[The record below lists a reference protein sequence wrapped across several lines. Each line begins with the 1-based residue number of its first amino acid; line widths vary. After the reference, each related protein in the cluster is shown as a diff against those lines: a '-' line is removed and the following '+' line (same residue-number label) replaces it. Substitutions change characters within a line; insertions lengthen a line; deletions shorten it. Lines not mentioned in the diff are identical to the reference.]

1 MDITREWLLEQGF
14 TELTGDRYE
23 FKYEDTLSITIDLQV
38 DDNAVIFVNQDME
51 RVGPDQSVVLT
62 TVRTRAEIVALLK
75 LLIKSNKL

>member
-23 FKYEDTLSITIDLQV
+23 FKYEDTLSITIDLQIEE
-38 DDNAVIFVNQDME
+38 AVIFVNQDME
-51 RVGPDQSVVLT
+51 RVGADQSVVLT
-62 TVRTRAEIVALLK
+62 TVRKRAEIVALLK

>member
-14 TELTGDRYE
+14 VESLIDQYE

-38 DDNAVIFVNQDME
+38 KEAVIFVNQDME
-51 RVGPDQSVVLT
+51 EVGPDQSVVLT
-62 TVRTRAEIVALLK
+62 TVRKRAEIVALLK

>member
-23 FKYEDTLSITIDLQV
+23 FKYEPTLSITIDLQV
-38 DDNAVIFVNQDME
+38 DDNAVVFVNQDME
-51 RVGPDQSVVLT
+51 RIGPDQSVVLT

-75 LLIKSNKL
+75 LLIKIK

>member
-23 FKYEDTLSITIDLQV
+23 FKYEPTLSITVDLH
-38 DDNAVIFVNQDME
+38 DIEAVIFVNQDME
-51 RVGPDQSVVLT
+51 RIGPDQSVVLT

-75 LLIKSNKL
+75 LLIKIK

>member
-14 TELTGDRYE
+14 VESLIDQYE

-38 DDNAVIFVNQDME
+38 EEALIFVNQDME
-51 RVGPDQSVVLT
+51 DFGSDQSVVLT
-62 TVRTRAEIVALLK
+62 TVRKRAEIVALLK

>member
-38 DDNAVIFVNQDME
+38 DDNAVIFVNQDM
-51 RVGPDQSVVLT
+51 VLT

>member
-23 FKYEDTLSITIDLQV
+23 FKYEPTLSITVDLH
-38 DDNAVIFVNQDME
+38 DIEAVVFVNQDME
-51 RVGPDQSVVLT
+51 RIGPDQSVVLT

-75 LLIKSNKL
+75 LLIKIK